1 MAYLRNCPYC
11 HKRAVMDSFK
21 VGNQIRYFVRC
32 SNRESCNVVPC
43 TYGSV
48 SMVEAAEWWNGGDQL
63 NEETKDS

>member
-1 MAYLRNCPYC
+1 MERLRNCPYC

-32 SNRESCNVVPC
+32 SNKESCNVVPC

-48 SMVEAAEWWNGGDQL
+48 SMVEAAGWWNG
-63 NEETKDS
+63 EEVLDEEPKKS